1 MSSQLPKRQWLTLS
15 EASSLLGVH
24 PATLRTWADEGYI
37 QSFRT
42 PGGHRRF
49 LASEVEAMVAPAGH
63 VPREEPMVRELVD
76 VARREIST
84 LQRSEQGWLAAF
96 PGEARTSWRDSG
108 RRLIGLAIQY
118 VSRRERREA
127 VMEEG
132 RDIGRLYGRQ
142 CAAGGL
148 SLSNT
153 VRAFLFFRESLL
165 RSTRPGLLAPGRY
178 DAEDAR
184 IHREMRE
191 FLDDVMYAMLDAYE
205 AAPKGL
211 PAGEK

>member
-15 EASSLLGVH
+15 EASDLLGVH
-24 PATLRTWADEGYI
+24 PATLRAWADVGYI
-37 QSFRT
+37 RTFRT

-49 LASEVEAMVAPAGH
+49 LASEIEAMVAPAGQAS
-63 VPREEPMVRELVD
+63 EEPIVRSLVD

-84 LQRSEQGWLAAF
+84 LRQADQGWLSSF
-96 PGEARTSWRDSG
+96 PQEARGPWRDSG

-118 VSRRERREA
+118 VSRREGREA
-127 VMEEG
+127 VLEEG
-132 RDIGRLYGRQ
+132 RAIGQLYGRQ

-148 SLSNT
+148 GLSNT

-191 FLDDVMYAMLDAYE
+191 FLDEVMYAMLDAYE

-211 PAGEK
+211 PAGQE